1 MIFWFSN
8 EALHEL
14 KSDSMFA
21 SHFLHGPFLFKIFID
36 DFFLLSNRQLF
47 SFSGSV
53 LAAGNCFIL
62 PYLSKLTFFHAVDI
76 VHWLWVYEAFTWSW
90 LIRDFLRL
98 FIIIGTTFNLNSHSS
113 TNLRAH
119 NPLFFYLIFAQAKLL
134 FSGGWVA
141 SNELTRVEQYL
152 VA

>member
-21 SHFLHGPFLFKIFID
+21 SHFLHGPFLFKIFINN
-36 DFFLLSNRQLF
+36 FFLLSIRQHF
-47 SFSGSV
+47 SFSGSI
-53 LAAGNCFIL
+53 LAAWNCFIL
-62 PYLSKLTFFHAVDI
+62 SYLSKLTFFLTVDI
-76 VHWLWVYEAFTWSW
+76 IGWLWVDEAFTWSW

-98 FIIIGTTFNLNSHSS
+98 FVIIGATFNLNSHPC

-119 NPLFFYLIFAQAKLL
+119 NPLLFYSIIAQAKLL
-134 FSGGWVA
+134 YSGSWVA